1 MANLATELFHE
12 IRPDFFRVLAGTNAT
27 IYVDVL
33 DDLETEATQR
43 NEGMNREEALAIVSE
58 VLAQHPDFQPDEDTP
73 VKPSD
78 PLPLREKARLVLD
91 RLVRAGWLKT
101 HTRADWQRTVYF
113 DEHGVTL
120 LTALRKIAYPD
131 AAVFTD
137 KLVGVCAALANAAEL
152 SRQPWEHI
160 QVCRDNAR
168 QGLSELRGLQKSVER
183 FIGRQLEAQT
193 LGENLSVVFDQYA
206 EQVGH
211 TCYAELVRSQLPTRL
226 GEARDRLQAILDD
239 TDLLHRMQAEALRRD
254 PGLDAATAM
263 ARVRGQLD
271 DLARTLE
278 SVLPLADAI
287 DARTAEFTRRSL
299 ARFRYLQDVIGERR
313 GQMKE
318 LFEGLNRSFVGRRFV
333 DLEEAPALPPLRL
346 PDTRLLAGRDSL
358 YQPPRRRT
366 LEENL
371 PIDDEAS
378 EDLRERTRL
387 QMESAL
393 RDSLT
398 VTRANRFIERIP
410 GGKGVRIASGDF
422 PIHTE
427 DDLADVIALL
437 LHAESADARY
447 RVEVPRV
454 VEDKDQTESD
464 NRAACELERFFV
476 IKK

>member
-1 MANLATELFHE
+1 MLATQLFRE
-12 IRPDFFRVLAGTNAT
+12 VRPDFFRVLASMSAP

-33 DDLETEATQR
+33 DALETEATQR
-43 NEGMNREEALAIVSE
+43 NEGMSREESLTIISE
-58 VLAQHPDFQPDEDTP
+58 VLAAHPDFQPDEDAP
-73 VKPSD
+73 VASSG

-91 RLVRAGWLKT
+91 RLVRTGWLKT
-101 HTRADWQRTVYF
+101 HTGADWQRTVCF

-152 SRQPWEHI
+152 SRQPWEHV
-160 QVCRDNAR
+160 QVCRDNTR
-168 QGLSELRGLQKSVER
+168 QGLSELRSLQKSVER

-211 TCYAELVRSQLPTRL
+211 TCYTELVRSQLPSRL

-239 TDLLHRMQAEALRRD
+239 TDLLHRMQAEVLRRH
-254 PGLDAATAM
+254 PALDASAAM

-271 DLARTLE
+271 DLARALE
-278 SVLPLADAI
+278 SVLPLADTI

-318 LFEGLNRSFVGRRFV
+318 LFENLNRSFAGRRFV
-333 DLEEAPALPPLRL
+333 DLEQAPPLPTLRL

-358 YQPPRRRT
+358 YEPPRRRA

-371 PIDDEAS
+371 PVEDES
-378 EDLRERTRL
+378 TEEQREQTRL
-387 QMESAL
+387 QMENAL

-398 VTRANRFIERIP
+398 VTRANRFINRLP
-410 GGKGVRIASGDF
+410 GGKGVRIASADF

-437 LHAESADARY
+437 LHAESGEARY

-454 VEDKDQTESD
+454 AEDTDETESD
-464 NRAACELERFFV
+464 NRAACHLERFFV